1 MKIRIKGN
9 SVRFRLTKS
18 EVEELCLVG
27 YINETTHFPGNTF
40 GYAVKKSIGKEIN
53 ASFEEGIITL
63 HIGADKLSGWDS
75 NEVVGFEAQQQ
86 IDPESSL
93 HLLLE
98 KDFVCLDERL
108 EDQSDNYPNPKMDTK
123 NQL

>member
-9 SVRFRLTKS
+9 SVRFRLTRS
-18 EVEELCLVG
+18 EVEELCSVG
-27 YINETTHFPGNTF
+27 YIKETTHFPGSTF
-40 GYAVKKSIGKEIN
+40 SYAVKKSTGKKIH
-53 ASFEEGIITL
+53 ASFEEEIITL
-63 HIGADKLSGWDS
+63 HINADQLKGWDS
-75 NEVVGFEAQQQ
+75 NEEVGFEALQQ
-86 IDPESSL
+86 IDPETSL

-108 EDQSDNYPNPKMDTK
+108 EDQSDNYPNPKMDTE

>member
-9 SVRFRLTKS
+9 SVRFRLTRS
-18 EVEELCLVG
+18 EVEELCSEG
-27 YINETTHFPGNTF
+27 YIKETTHFPGSTF
-40 GYAVKKSIGKEIN
+40 NYAVKKSNREEIH

-63 HIGADKLSGWDS
+63 HVDADQLKGWAS
-75 NEVVGFEAQQQ
+75 NEQVGFEALQQ
-86 IDPESSL
+86 IDPETSL

-108 EDQSDNYPNPKMDTK
+108 EDQSDNYPNPKMDIE

>member
-18 EVEELCLVG
+18 EVEELCLAG
-27 YINETTHFPGNTF
+27 YIKETTHFPENTF
-40 GYAVKKSIGKEIN
+40 SYAVKKSSRKEIH

-63 HIGADKLSGWDS
+63 HVDADKLNGWDA
-75 NEVVGFEAQQQ
+75 NEEVGFEVLQQ
-86 IDPESSL
+86 IDPETSL

-98 KDFVCLDERL
+98 KDFVCLDQRL
-108 EDQSDNYPNPKMDTK
+108 EDQSDNYPNPKMDTE
-123 NQL
+123 N